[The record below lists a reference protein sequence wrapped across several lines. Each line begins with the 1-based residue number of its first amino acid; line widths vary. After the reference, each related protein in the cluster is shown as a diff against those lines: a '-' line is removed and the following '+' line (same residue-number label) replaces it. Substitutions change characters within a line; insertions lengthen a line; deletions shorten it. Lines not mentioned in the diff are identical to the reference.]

1 MCNVRAFMVFGEA
14 VVDAVDSATVSA
26 DVRYE
31 LLCPT
36 YCAALQDYLALR
48 GH

>member
-1 MCNVRAFMVFGEA
+1 LCNVRAFMVFGEA
-14 VVDAVDSATVSA
+14 VVDAVDYATVSA

-36 YCAALQDYLALR
+36 YCAALQDCLALR